1 MSRKGDSYDN
11 AVAGHFFSRLKC
23 ELIQHYATRASA
35 QTGVF
40 AHLEAFHNSVRPHST
55 LALLAPARFEVT
67 LPAPQA

>member
-1 MSRKGDSYDN
+1 M
-11 AVAGHFFSRLKC
+11 
-23 ELIQHYATRASA
+23 HYATRASA

>member
-1 MSRKGDSYDN
+1 M
-11 AVAGHFFSRLKC
+11 
-23 ELIQHYATRASA
+23 HYATRASA

-40 AHLEAFHNSVRPHST
+40 AYLEAFHNSLRPHST